1 MVCLLDKFLMM
12 QATSNQMMST
22 HMKMFEVKVHDI
34 TLFIHVCITYHTVRV
49 CVCVRVHV
57 RVRACACA
65 CTCACVYV
73 CVRVRVCVCV
83 VYRSS

>member
-1 MVCLLDKFLMM
+1 MVCLLDKLLMM

-34 TLFIHVCITYHTVRV
+34 TLFMHVCITYHTVRV
-49 CVCVRVHV
+49 CVR
-57 RVRACACA
+57 
-65 CTCACVYV
+65 V
-73 CVRVRVCVCV
+73 CVRVRVRVCMCVCVCVCVCV